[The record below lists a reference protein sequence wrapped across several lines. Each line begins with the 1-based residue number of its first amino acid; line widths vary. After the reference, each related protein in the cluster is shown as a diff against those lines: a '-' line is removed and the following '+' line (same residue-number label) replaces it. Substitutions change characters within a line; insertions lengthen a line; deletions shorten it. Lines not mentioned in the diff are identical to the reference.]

1 MRINS
6 IELKTAR
13 SLIPALII
21 RPALRLLALLVICFW
36 PGLLLQAQP
45 LAFPKMEYIDVYEK
59 PGVGRKLSKLIMGT
73 DHLGKVPEKIM
84 IEVLNE
90 AVRLGINTFDTA
102 PIYAESAEYKLANW
116 LKSLN
121 RSDLF
126 VITKGGFPRDY
137 AAGKYY
143 SRLTGSSQQ
152 IAANIYEQ
160 LKWSQK
166 SLGEIGI
173 TIYLMHRDDADYKDY
188 IKVDRPQTTVETILS
203 ALSHPFLRHRYLMV
217 GVSNWETHRVDES
230 QRVAL
235 ENPNLLRPV
244 CNSPYFSL
252 LEMGNISIHSGGVQ
266 VRHDEMMNSDFQ
278 KGVKI
283 MTYSSLGGF
292 SILSRGWFEAK
303 KTALELKQQN
313 ERYWG
318 HVFDAIFHDDNEKRY
333 RRAVEFTNSLNRKHG
348 TAYTVDQIFTA
359 YVLAHPRTDFLV
371 IGPRSVEQL
380 RRTVQALDIAKLLT
394 PEDLEYLYR
403 NH

>member
-1 MRINS
+1 MFA
-6 IELKTAR
+6 LKLCR
-13 SLIPALII
+13 PSRLFVILLLVFLPAL
-21 RPALRLLALLVICFW
+21 LLH
-36 PGLLLQAQP
+36 AQP
-45 LAFPKMEYIDVYEK
+45 RAFPEMEYVDVYEK
-59 PGVGRKLSKLIMGT
+59 PGVGRKLSRLIMGT
-73 DHLGKVPEKIM
+73 DHLGKVPEKRM

-90 AVRLGINTFDTA
+90 AVKLGINTFDTA

-121 RSDLF
+121 RSDLC

-143 SRLTGSSQQ
+143 SRLTGSTEQ

-160 LKWSQK
+160 LKWSQT

-173 TIYLMHRDDADYKDY
+173 TIYLMHRDDADYQDY
-188 IKVDRPQTTVETILS
+188 IKVDRPQTPVKTILS

-230 QRVAL
+230 QRVAMA
-235 ENPNLLRPV
+235 NPNLVRPV

-252 LEMGNISIHSGGVQ
+252 LEMGKDTIHSGGVQ
-266 VRHDEMMNSDFQ
+266 VTHDEMMKPDFQ

-292 SILSRGWFEAK
+292 SILSRGWEAAK
-303 KTALELKQQN
+303 QTALELKQQK

-318 HVFDAIFHDDNEKRY
+318 HVYDAIFHDENEKRY
-333 RRAVEFTNSLNRKHG
+333 QRAVEFTDRLNNKHG
-348 TAYTVDQIFTA
+348 TAYTLDQIFTA

-380 RRTVQALDIAKLLT
+380 RRTVQAIEVAKLLT
-394 PEDLEYLYR
+394 PEDLEYLYQ
-403 NH
+403 NEKLKHTKE